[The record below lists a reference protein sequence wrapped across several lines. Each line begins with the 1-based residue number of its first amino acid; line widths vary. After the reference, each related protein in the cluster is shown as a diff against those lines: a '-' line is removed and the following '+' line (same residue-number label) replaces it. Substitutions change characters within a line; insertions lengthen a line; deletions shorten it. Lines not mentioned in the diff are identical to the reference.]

1 MLKGGTKCSNI
12 WGYTMNAESIK
23 KDILVPVVAKG
34 LQIAAVAKPT
44 KDELVVCAKITS
56 RVAMLTAIGCLVVQ
70 AVLRNK

>member
-1 MLKGGTKCSNI
+1 M
-12 WGYTMNAESIK
+12 
-23 KDILVPVVAKG
+23 PVVAKG

-56 RVAMLTAIGCLVVQ
+56 GVAMLTAIGCLVVQ